1 MKAVV
6 YRRYGGP
13 EALEFTELPG
23 PKTHVDSVLIRVKAA
38 GLNRADA
45 AVQAGAL
52 DSAVETFFP
61 VVPGWDIAGVVERS
75 GPGAPEFATGDEVIA
90 YIRGDVQRA
99 HGGFAELVSADV
111 RSVARKPSTLSFTE
125 AAGLPLA
132 AVTAYQG
139 VMHALAMQRGESVL
153 VHGAAGGVGSVAVQI
168 AVARGARV
176 IGVGSADDHD
186 YLRALSA
193 QPVAYGGDLTDEALS
208 LVPKG
213 VDAVF
218 DTVGGSRTVRW
229 QGGVHCRGQPAH
241 RTRRRGLPPGE
252 GRRGTTRLR
261 HREHRRQGR
270 PRNRLSH
277 RFPGRTRCPRYGQCG
292 SPEPQRWCQRK
303 RRHRSLASVVDVSHC
318 HPHESTSPDDC
329 LARQPVAKPL
339 PFHAKS
345 PTASA

>member
-13 EALEFTELPG
+13 EALELTELPE

-45 AVQAGAL
+45 ALQSGAL

-111 RSVARKPSTLSFTE
+111 RAVAHKPRAMSFTE

-132 AVTAYQG
+132 ALTAYQG
-139 VMHALAMQRGESVL
+139 VVRALAVRPGDTVL
-153 VHGAAGGVGSVAVQI
+153 VLGAGGGVGSVAVQI

-176 IGVGSADDHD
+176 IGAAAPDDHD
-186 YLRALSA
+186 YLRALGA
-193 QPVAYGGDLTDEALS
+193 EAVEYGPGLTDQVLG
-208 LVPKG
+208 LVPDG

-218 DTVGGSRTVRW
+218 DTIGDGALATSS
-229 QGGVHCRGQPAH
+229 
-241 RTRRRGLPPGE
+241 
-252 GRRGTTRLR
+252 GT
-261 HREHRRQGR
+261 GR
-270 PRNRLSH
+270 PDTRIASIADPGAPGSTPVFARMDRDDLTVVTAIAEAGLLSV
-277 RFPGRTRCPRYGQCG
+277 RIGAVFPLEQAA
-292 SPEPQRWCQRK
+292 EAQRAFSSGNVAGK
-303 RRHRSLASVVDVSHC
+303 VVL
-318 HPHESTSPDDC
+318 EIG
-329 LARQPVAKPL
+329 
-339 PFHAKS
+339 
-345 PTASA
+345 